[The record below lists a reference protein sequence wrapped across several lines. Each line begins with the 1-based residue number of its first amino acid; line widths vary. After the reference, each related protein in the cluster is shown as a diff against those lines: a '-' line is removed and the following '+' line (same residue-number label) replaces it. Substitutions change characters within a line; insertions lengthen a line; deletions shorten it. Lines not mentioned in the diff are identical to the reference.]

1 MSGIVLYTR
10 TMVKTFQK
18 LKANPEL
25 WRQYWVREAVIDAIR
40 SFFKSRG
47 FHEVEVP
54 LLLPTP
60 STEPFLEVF
69 KTELI
74 DDQGHRWDGFLPS
87 SPEFALKKLLSAGS
101 GSVFTI
107 TKSFRNGEGRSSR
120 HNPEF
125 TILEWYHTP
134 GDYMSVANDFEELMK
149 HINTVNQVN
158 PESRKPSKSGSPVN
172 PETRKPGNPEI
183 LHYQGKEYS
192 LKTPWERISVAD
204 AFAKYAGLDTE
215 TMLDRDKLKVE
226 SKKKGYQVDEQ
237 TTWEEMFNQIMANEI
252 EPKLGISGPT
262 IIYDYPVAQA
272 ALAKKAKDPRFAERW
287 EVYLA
292 GYELGNCFS
301 ELTDWREQEAR
312 CKADLLERKKLGKT
326 EYGMDTDFIDALK
339 LGMPETG
346 GIAVGVDRLVA
357 LFADVPSIADTLFFP
372 VEELFR

>member
-1 MSGIVLYTR
+1 M
-10 TMVKTFQK
+10 KTFQK

-25 WRQYWVREAVIDAIR
+25 WKQYWVREQVIDAIR
-40 SFFKSRG
+40 AFFKGRG
-47 FHEVEVP
+47 FHEAEVP

-69 KTELI
+69 KTELK
-74 DDQGHRWDGFLPS
+74 DDQGNRWDGFLPS

-134 GDYMSVANDFEELMK
+134 GDYMTVARDFEELMV
-149 HINTVNQVN
+149 HINSQI
-158 PESRKPSKSGSPVN
+158 RKFANLPV
-172 PETRKPGNPEI
+172 KDQI
-183 LHYQGKEYS
+183 LTYQGKEYS
-192 LKTPWERISVAD
+192 LRAPWERISVAE
-204 AFAKYAGLDTE
+204 AFAKYAGIETE
-215 TMLDRDKLKVE
+215 TMLDCAKLKAKGKE
-226 SKKKGYQVDEQ
+226 KGYQVDEQ
-237 TTWEEMFNQIMANEI
+237 TTWEEMWNQIMANEI
-252 EPKLGISGPT
+252 EPHLGVAGPT

-326 EYGMDTDFIDALK
+326 EYPMDEDFVQALK
-339 LGMPETG
+339 MGMPETG

-357 LFADVPSIADTLFFP
+357 LFADTPSIADTLFFP
-372 VEELFR
+372 VEELFGN